1 MKIKKILL
9 SFLFIYVFLPSF
21 VLALDYKSGDIRNE
35 EVSVSNDEILVTKKV
50 SKTDEDFVY
59 NVEFVIKG
67 ESTLES
73 STKNVYVSVIFD
85 RSGSMLCANGTKTSS
100 DLFYNKHA
108 NINNQNLY
116 CMFTDSI
123 NNNKWENAVNGA
135 ISFSKDITENISTSK
150 INLITFASDTS
161 NKISWTN
168 QVFNTSDF
176 DYPYGAT
183 NLHLAVDLAKEN
195 LDSVEDNS
203 LKYILIISDGEPNST
218 ELLFQSIAR
227 VKNAGIKIYTVGYDT
242 SEVAKNILKS
252 IASGKEYYYD
262 ATTDGIKDV
271 LKELATDIKEVSAGK
286 DAVLI
291 DTIGEDFSYISGEG
305 VVVNDKVVT
314 YSLGEISDE
323 KKSFNFKIRLNDN
336 LENGWYATNNVL
348 NEGVVLKYKDKDN
361 QEQKLVMTSSPEV
374 YYEKEKYPYTIN
386 YYKDSISQDNLL
398 GTVSDYLELDE
409 IVSVDKDKYLPIGYT
424 SENIILNDFVI
435 GKDDNV
441 LNIVYE
447 KNNYPYHIEYYKD
460 EISRVNLVAKTKDV
474 FREYESLVTIEDIVN
489 DFGEDWL
496 SLYKPD
502 GYKNGIASTEEISID
517 VENNVI
523 RVLYLK
529 EETNYYKI
537 LYYFNGKIDNSK
549 TVIVTDQII
558 GTRIENIKFEEFDN
572 YSLKEVINY
581 PLVVSNNADDNV
593 IEVFY
598 ELNEEIVLPPNTFVN
613 NNINYLPKILFI
625 IACTSLVLFVNK
637 KYNNVKKI
645 KK

>member
-1 MKIKKILL
+1 MKFKKILL

-21 VLALDYKSGDIRNE
+21 VFALDYKSGDIKNPE
-35 EVSVSNDEILVTKKV
+35 ISVSNDNIVVTKKV
-50 SKTDEDFVY
+50 SKTKEDFVY
-59 NVEFVIKG
+59 NVEFLVEG
-67 ESTLES
+67 ENILEAL
-73 STKNVYVSVIFD
+73 TKNVYVSVIFD
-85 RSGSMLCANGTKTSS
+85 RSGSMLCDNGTKTSA
-100 DLFYNKHA
+100 DLFYNKYTS
-108 NINNQNLY
+108 INNQSLY
-116 CMFTDSI
+116 CLFTDSI
-123 NNNKWENAVNGA
+123 NNYKWDNAVSGA
-135 ISFSKDITENISTSK
+135 INFSKDITENIPTSK
-150 INLITFASDTS
+150 INLITFANDTS

-195 LDSVEDNS
+195 LDSVEDNA
-203 LKYILIISDGEPNST
+203 LKYILIISDGEPNNT
-218 ELLFQSIAR
+218 NLLFKSIDK

-242 SEVAKNILKS
+242 SESAKNTLKS
-252 IASGKEYYYD
+252 IASGEDYYYD
-262 ATTDGIKDV
+262 ATTDGIKDI
-271 LKELATDIKEVSAGK
+271 LKELATDIKEISAGK

-291 DTIGEDFSYISGEG
+291 DTIGEDFSYVSGEG
-305 VVVNDKVVT
+305 VVVKDKVVT

-323 KKSFNFKIRLNDN
+323 KISFNFNIRLNDN
-336 LENGWYATNNVL
+336 LENGWYTTNNIL
-348 NEGVVLKYKDKDN
+348 NEGVILKYKDKNN
-361 QEQKLVMTSSPEV
+361 QEQKIVMNSSSEV
-374 YYEKEKYPYTIN
+374 YYEKDKYPYTIN

-398 GTVSDYLELDE
+398 GTISDYLELDK
-409 IVSVDKDKYLPIGYT
+409 IVSVEKDKYLLVGYT
-424 SENIILNDFVI
+424 SENIILDDFVI

-549 TVIVTDQII
+549 TVIVTDQIV
-558 GTRIENIKFEEFDN
+558 GTRIEDINFEEFDN
-572 YSLKEVINY
+572 YYLKEVINY
-581 PLVVSNNADDNV
+581 PLVVSNNASDNV

-598 ELNEEIVLPPNTFVN
+598 ELEDEIVLPPNTFVN
-613 NNINYLPKILFI
+613 NNMFSLPKILLVI
-625 IACTSLVLFVNK
+625 TSALLVWFVNK